1 VDDLLKVRVGPRRGF
16 RRATSALAWYERAL
30 ACEGR
35 DDDAAVHA
43 YERAIAGR
51 PDFADAHN
59 NLGRVLHD
67 RGRLEAAEACYRR
80 ALAVAPDVGLYHYNL
95 AVALEDRG
103 ETTEAVAAYEH
114 ALVRDASLADAHF
127 NLARLIEVRARSSGD
142 ELAMRRAVR
151 HLRSYREL
159 SRRGQ
164 AR

>member
-1 VDDLLKVRVGPRRGF
+1 VDDLLHFRVGPRRGF

-30 ACEGR
+30 ACEGH
-35 DDDAAVHA
+35 DDAEAVQA
-43 YERAIAGR
+43 YQRAIAGR

-67 RGRLEAAEACYRR
+67 RGELVEAEACYRR
-80 ALAVAPDVGLYHYNL
+80 ALAAAPGVGLYHYNL

-103 ETTEAVAAYEH
+103 EVDEAVAEYEQ
-114 ALVRDASLADAHF
+114 ALDRDASLADAHF
-127 NLARLIEVRARSSGD
+127 NLARLIEARARASGD

-159 SRRGQ
+159 SMRGQ